1 MDNNDDKIKFGSDST
16 PKMDDN
22 YFDNLYDD
30 LPKEI
35 ADLLKSNHPFV
46 DHDDGEETFEEK
58 RARRAA
64 MRKETKGS
72 RREQSARGSRRE
84 IEREERAE
92 KYEEKAAEKQEE
104 RIMPEKFDIFKDD
117 LDLTPEP
124 VEAMSK
130 AEEKEAKAEPAA
142 EEKPKT
148 PLFDESAIIR
158 KAMEEA
164 NISAKGD
171 TEEDKAIEAVAEE
184 EAKEIIE
191 DNAPEDDVKI
201 AEPHRRAE
209 RRKKKEDKYDDY
221 EVDDKEEALARF
233 FNDSGDDYYDEKGGA
248 GKAVLVILLIIA
260 IGAAGFLGYKYVGA
274 KSNLAQANAK
284 LEQVQDSEAEKEDL
298 KLQILDLQSQIDKL
312 EAEKEQTQTTPTA
325 DPAAL
330 ENPGS
335 TSTEIT
341 PATTSETAER
351 TYTVVDGDS
360 YWAIAQKVYGDGTK
374 YQKILDANGLKENDS
389 LSIGQTLKIPSL

>member
-1 MDNNDDKIKFGSDST
+1 MDNNDDKIKFGSDTT

-35 ADLLKSNHPFV
+35 ADLLKSNHPFAG
-46 DHDDGEETFEEK
+46 HDDGEETLEEK

-64 MRKETKGS
+64 MRKETKTS
-72 RREQSARGSRRE
+72 RKEQSARGSRRE
-84 IEREERAE
+84 IEREARVERF
-92 KYEEKAAEKQEE
+92 EERPEEKQEE
-104 RIMPEKFDIFKDD
+104 RITPEKFDIFKDS

-124 VEAMSK
+124 VEEKPA
-130 AEEKEAKAEPAA
+130 AEEKEVKAEPVA

-164 NISAKGD
+164 NISAKDD
-171 TEEDKAIEAVAEE
+171 TDENKAIEAVAED

-191 DNAPEDDVKI
+191 DNEPEDDVKI
-201 AEPHRRAE
+201 AEPRRRAE
-209 RRKKKEDKYDDY
+209 KRKKKEDKYDDY

-233 FNDSGDDYYDEKGGA
+233 FNDGGDDYYDERGGA
-248 GKAVLVILLIIA
+248 GKVVLVILLIIA
-260 IGAAGFLGYKYVGA
+260 IGAAGFLGYKYIGA
-274 KSNLAQANAK
+274 KSDLAQANAK

-298 KLQILDLQSQIDKL
+298 KLQILDLQSEIDRLK
-312 EAEKEQTQTTPTA
+312 AEKEQTQTTTTA

-330 ENPGS
+330 ENPE
-335 TSTEIT
+335 TSSSAETTTT
-341 PATTSETAER
+341 PESSER

-360 YWAIAQKVYGDGTK
+360 YWTIAQKVYGDGTK
-374 YQKILDANGLKENDS
+374 YQKILDANGLKESDS